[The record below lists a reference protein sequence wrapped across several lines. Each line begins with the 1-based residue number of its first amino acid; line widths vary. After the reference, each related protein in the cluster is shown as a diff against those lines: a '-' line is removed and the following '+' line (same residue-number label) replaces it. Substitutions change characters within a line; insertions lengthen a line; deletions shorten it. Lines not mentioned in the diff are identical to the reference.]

1 MEVLI
6 SLDNNEDPSKRTPLL
21 KDTEYSRYFKN
32 REQEIA
38 FYFKVNNVFFDRCLG
53 IKKIHATDPRKAKEL
68 KNAYLRMFHPDRKGQ
83 DETSV
88 NYDEIAAD
96 ISATFHRVSG
106 GKI

>member
-6 SLDNNEDPSKRTPLL
+6 SLDKSEDPNTRITLL
-21 KDTEYSRYFKN
+21 KSTEYSKHFKS

-38 FYFKVNNVFFDRCLG
+38 FYFKVNNAIFDKHLG

-83 DETSV
+83 DEMGL
-88 NYDEIAAD
+88 NYDEVSAD
-96 ISATFHRVSG
+96 IDATFHRVSG